1 MLVPKSYLIRNAKL
15 IETDH
20 KLHLKK
26 VDVLVTSGVIQ
37 AIGANLQSADAAV
50 IEGKELVVTNG
61 WVDMRCHLTDPGNEH
76 KDTLQN
82 LMDTAASGG
91 FTKLVTLPNS
101 EPAIADKSGV
111 KYLQQASQYHLVDL
125 KPTGVL
131 SSTERENL
139 AELYDMYGAGAIAF
153 TNGDASVSNGLLKKA
168 LLYTKPFGARIITH
182 PSDKSLE
189 QHGLV
194 NESANTLH
202 TGLKTSSSLAEY
214 LNVQEQIEVAKYCD
228 AALHFSAIS
237 AAESVDLIR
246 RAKKEGLKITCDVAI
261 ANLCFTDEE
270 VLSFE
275 ENFKLYP
282 PLRTEKDRQ
291 ALIAGVND
299 GTIDAICSN
308 HCPQNIENK
317 EVEFDYA
324 DFGALSL
331 QMVYAWYTKY
341 LQKDLALSKFVEK
354 LTTGP
359 NTCLQEKASTL
370 EVGQEANITVLD
382 QATNWVF
389 DASTNHSVSKNTH
402 EWNKELNGKVVAVF
416 NNKQVIINI

>member
-20 KLHLKK
+20 KFHLKK

-37 AIGANLQSADAAV
+37 AIGANLQSDDAA
-50 IEGKELVVTNG
+50 IIKGKELVVTNG

-76 KDTLQN
+76 KDTLQS
-82 LMDTAASGG
+82 LMETAASGG

-101 EPAIADKSGV
+101 EPAVADKSGV
-111 KYLQQASQYHLVDL
+111 KYLQQASEYHLVDL

-131 SSTERENL
+131 SSAERENL

-168 LLYTKPFGARIITH
+168 LLYTKPFGTRIITH

-299 GTIDAICSN
+299 GTIDVICSN

-359 NTCLQEKASTL
+359 NICLQEKSSTI

-402 EWNKELNGKVVAVF
+402 EWNKELSGKIVAVF
-416 NNKQVIINI
+416 NNKQVIENI